1 MAEQGA
7 SDGFLARLA
16 PEDLNALRASSR
28 RGRFQK
34 GAVLFW
40 ERDPADDVMIVVTGR
55 VKAWVAS
62 AEGREVILNILDAGD
77 ILGELSAVDAA
88 PRSASVTALE
98 PVEVL
103 VISRAAFVEL
113 LTHRP
118 AIALEMLC
126 VVTEKLRQSSQ
137 RQLEFATVDALGR
150 LCRGVLDLADRYGE
164 PTPGGRQVQVPF
176 AQHDLAA
183 WTGLSREAV
192 VKGLRSLRTLGWI
205 QTGGRRLTL
214 LDEEALRDRARALTP
229 TA

>member
-1 MAEQGA
+1 MGEGELAERGA

-113 LTHRP
+113 LTQRP

-150 LCRGVLDLADRYGE
+150 LCRGVL
-164 PTPGGRQVQVPF
+164 
-176 AQHDLAA
+176 DLAA